1 MKRFGLISIVVL
13 GLSACG
19 GDPAPEEA
27 TPPAATTPQAAAA
40 PEAAS
45 APVEAPIAEPEMAPQ
60 PNAEDLAKLVPM
72 DRVAKG
78 KPGKPGAAIELK
90 HQLAASPVVG
100 QPLIIDFALVPQA
113 ASPVMRVM
121 VVTSAGLNLRQTSAA
136 RVVRNV
142 EAGSEHWDQIVV
154 VPEDNGSFN
163 VNIIA
168 TLGEG
173 SQSLARTF
181 SIPVVVGSSSMV
193 SDKTRQPNTEVD
205 ATGQTIQPMPG
216 QESR

>member
-1 MKRFGLISIVVL
+1 MKRFGLISILVL

-19 GDPAPEEA
+19 GDPAPEKA
-27 TPPAATTPQAAAA
+27 TPPAASAPEEAAA
-40 PEAAS
+40 PETAL
-45 APVEAPIAEPEMAPQ
+45 APVTAPIAEPEMAPKPQ
-60 PNAEDLAKLVPM
+60 AEDLAKLVPM
-72 DRVAKG
+72 NSAREA

-90 HQLAASPVVG
+90 HQLATSPVVG
-100 QPLIIDFALVPQA
+100 QPLVIDFALVPQA
-113 ASPVMRVM
+113 ASPAMSVM
-121 VVTSAGLNLRQTSAA
+121 VVTSAGLSLRQSSAA

-142 EAGSEHWDQIVV
+142 KAGSEHWDQIVV
-154 VPEDNGSFN
+154 VPENNGSFN

-173 SQSLARTF
+173 SESLARTF
-181 SIPVVVGSSSMV
+181 SIPVVVGSASVV